1 MGTEPKVIP
10 TQMWPRIIVIAAG
23 VVLIAA
29 GFMTGISLAALLG
42 SVLCIGG
49 VVSGVKYFWT
59 HDEPS

>member
-1 MGTEPKVIP
+1 
-10 TQMWPRIIVIAAG
+10 MWPRIIVIAAG

-49 VVSGVKYFWT
+49 VISGVKYFWT